1 MQQAELEARI
11 ARLSPEKQQLLAL
24 RLGKVAT
31 QQKES
36 DKKTTLV
43 AFVTVNEAVDG
54 ANLREH
60 LRKRLP
66 QYMVPA
72 AITVLDDM
80 PRTPNGKVDR
90 EALLR
95 YQPQIAAPQT
105 VETQV
110 QAHDEI
116 EERLLQLWQ
125 EMLGMDVISLED
137 DFFEIGGYSLL
148 AIRMFGQV
156 KQMFQ
161 KDLPVST
168 IFEAPTI
175 AKLANI
181 LRKDDKNLAAQTIF
195 TLQPNG
201 DAPALYC
208 FQVHKFGVITYRYL
222 AQYLGDTRPIYG
234 MALPLDLPNPPKT
247 VEGLASYF
255 VEVLLRHQ
263 SVGPYYLSGMSIA
276 GLIAYEMARQMAAL
290 GIHDVWVVLFDTYG
304 PGYPRMLSRNQAIV
318 QKIKLHTGNLLRMN
332 RDAFWHVGELIW
344 RSGYRFQYQMRRL
357 VKRYQHQMGLKPIET
372 PEEGER
378 YVLGQP
384 FRIYS
389 GRRVYG
395 EALELMEMEEKYFA
409 QPKPFAGNVLLY
421 RATLQPFRAT
431 YDVTLRWKQ
440 YVSGR
445 LEVRHV
451 RGNHSGIM
459 RHPYVQKLS
468 ERLKADLN
476 HLDHSG

>member
-11 ARLSPEKQQLLAL
+11 AGLSPEKQQLLAL
-24 RLGKVAT
+24 RLGMAAT
-31 QQKES
+31 QQQES
-36 DKKTTLV
+36 DKKTTLA

-72 AITVLDDM
+72 AITVLDDL

-125 EMLGMDVISLED
+125 EMLGMDVISVED

-181 LRKDDKNLAAQTIF
+181 LRAETIDESAVI
-195 TLQPNG
+195 TLNEGSNQP
-201 DAPALYC
+201 PIYC
-208 FQVHKFGVITYRYL
+208 FQVNRFGVLHYQAFADQIDKAFPVYGLVVPSSKDLKTIAETAQFFADVIAARPYNGTIYLMGLSVAGVVAYETARLLHQRGQAVQVVMVDTQGPDYPTPQPVWQALQQKSAVVLQEYRQSHVRDWLTITRQHAWVLSFRLKFQLRKRANWML
-222 AQYLGDTRPIYG
+222 AKLG
-234 MALPLDLPNPPKT
+234 LPLIQN
-247 VEGLASYF
+247 EQA
-255 VEVLLRHQ
+255 EELRI
-263 SVGPYYLSGMSIA
+263 GGGA
-276 GLIAYEMARQMAAL
+276 
-290 GIHDVWVVLFDTYG
+290 
-304 PGYPRMLSRNQAIV
+304 
-318 QKIKLHTGNLLRMN
+318 K
-332 RDAFWHVGELIW
+332 
-344 RSGYRFQYQMRRL
+344 
-357 VKRYQHQMGLKPIET
+357 VKRQLDQYYGSNPTSDVPI
-372 PEEGER
+372 
-378 YVLGQP
+378 
-384 FRIYS
+384 
-389 GRRVYG
+389 
-395 EALELMEMEEKYFA
+395 
-409 QPKPFAGNVLLY
+409 LLY
-421 RATLQPFRAT
+421 RARLQPIT
-431 YDVTLRWKQ
+431 
-440 YVSGR
+440 
-445 LEVRHV
+445 VRHEWALGWDKV
-451 RGNHSGIM
+451 VPAGRIRVYTVVGSHTDLLRVGFVE
-459 RHPYVQKLS
+459 PL
-468 ERLKADLN
+468 LADFQRYAKQP
-476 HLDHSG
+476 